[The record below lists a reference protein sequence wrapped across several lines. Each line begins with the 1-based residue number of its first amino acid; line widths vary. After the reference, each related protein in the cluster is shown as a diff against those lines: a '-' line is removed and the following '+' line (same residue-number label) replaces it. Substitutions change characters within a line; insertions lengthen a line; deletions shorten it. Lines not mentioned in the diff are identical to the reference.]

1 MKKIHFIYLFFALI
15 IFQSCDKI
23 DGPYTIPVPAKDWY
37 GKRILIEDYTG
48 HTCINCPAAALI
60 ATNLKT
66 LYGDKVVVMSVHAGF
81 FAKPSVPPFD
91 TNDFRTEAGV
101 AWDQFFGNAN
111 AGNPNGLINRVG
123 YPTNSHIISPSAWAS
138 KVDSL
143 IRDLPD
149 LDITIT
155 PSYNPAT
162 RTLNGQVKTK
172 FLKTIKRKLKLQI
185 VVTQDSIVAPQKD
198 QSLGNIINY
207 VHRHMLRKSVNGNWG
222 SDLTDGTSYTPLDT
236 ELSQNM
242 FLVFDPAW
250 YGKRFSV
257 VAFVYDDITKEV
269 LQVAE
274 KEL

>member
-1 MKKIHFIYLFFALI
+1 MKKNHFIYLFFVLV

-23 DGPYTIPVPAKDWY
+23 DGPYTAPVPAKEWY

-48 HTCINCPAAALI
+48 HTCINCPAAALV
-60 ATNLKT
+60 ASNLKT
-66 LYGDKVVVMSVHAGF
+66 LYGDKVIVMSVHAGF
-81 FAKPSVPPFD
+81 FAQLSVPPFD
-91 TNDFRTEAGV
+91 TNDFRTEAGD
-101 AWDQFFGNAN
+101 AWDMFFGNSN

-123 YPTNSHIISPSAWAS
+123 FPTNSQKNNPNEWAA
-138 KVDSL
+138 KVDSML
-143 IRDLPD
+143 KDLPEV
-149 LDITIT
+149 DITIT
-155 PSYNPAT
+155 PSYNAAT

-185 VVTQDSIVAPQKD
+185 VVTQDSIIAPQKD
-198 QSLGNIINY
+198 ISLGNIINY

-222 SDLTDGTSYTPLDT
+222 SNLTDGTVFTPVDT

-242 FLVFDPAW
+242 LLVFNPAW
-250 YGKRFSV
+250 YGKNYTV
-257 VAFVYDDITKEV
+257 VAFVYDDNTKEV